1 MIWITRDMS
10 RKSQVGL
17 LFELVLN
24 LITHRP
30 MYFIASQLQF
40 AQCL

>member
-17 LFELVLN
+17 LFELVLD
-24 LITHRP
+24 LATHRY
-30 MYFIASQLQF
+30 MYFIASQIQSK
-40 AQCL
+40 QCL